1 MVISQSNLVGTEQ
14 RQGRSQTLSGG
25 TEQSIKEAAKWAF
38 YLSWQSQQIVGANFS
53 SAQRSRFAF
62 YPVISVFLGSALTAT
77 IIKLGYA
84 QKMTCTI
91 STNAFRSAQFASLT
105 AAEESRFSEFAV
117 WVCVKTP
124 SD

>member
-14 RQGRSQTLSGG
+14 RQGRSQTQRGDR
-25 TEQSIKEAAKWAF
+25 AKHQRHSEMGFLFILAITTN
-38 YLSWQSQQIVGANFS
+38 SWGLFS

-62 YPVISVFLGSALTAT
+62 YPVISVFLGSALTPT

-91 STNAFRSAQFASLT
+91 FTNAFRTAWCASLT
-105 AAEESRFSEFAV
+105 AAEKSRFSEFAV
-117 WVCVKTP
+117 WVCMKTP